1 MTEPERTGAD
11 EPRVADIM
19 VTDVVTVTPDMG
31 VKEFAELMRDK
42 GIGGAP
48 VVNDKDEL
56 VGMVTEG
63 DLMALDADLHFPHY
77 VQFLDSVIY
86 LESGKKFEERLKKA
100 VAATVGE
107 VMTPEVHAV
116 GPADPVRKVAHETA
130 HVVPDSVEVDLGKG
144 ALAAGQDPRRG
155 AHRPGLPVMARILA
169 RGLPPSPLRG
179 PGP

>member
-1 MTEPERTGAD
+1 MTEPDTTGTD

-19 VTDVVTVTPDMG
+19 VTDVVTVTPEMG

-107 VMTPEVHAV
+107 VMTREVRAV
-116 GPADPVRKVAHETA
+116 GPEDPVRKVATLMADHGFDRVP
-130 HVVPDSVEVDLGKG
+130 VVKDGRVVGIVGRHDVLRVLG
-144 ALAAGQDPRRG
+144 L
-155 AHRPGLPVMARILA
+155 
-169 RGLPPSPLRG
+169 
-179 PGP
+179 